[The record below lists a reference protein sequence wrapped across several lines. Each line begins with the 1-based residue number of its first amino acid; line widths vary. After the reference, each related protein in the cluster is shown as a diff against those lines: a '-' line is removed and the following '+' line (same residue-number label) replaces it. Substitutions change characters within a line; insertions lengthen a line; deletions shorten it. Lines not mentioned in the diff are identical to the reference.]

1 MVTKNRIKDQ
11 FSVDPGWYDQVLY
24 VNYVKIEYWRQ
35 SNKWDFKLNWSKSS
49 VLSTLRSC
57 PHAKLILI
65 TIIITVPVIF
75 VIIIIFLEEKHR
87 WRRHHKWQNIGRFTQ
102 KSRTAWCLIR
112 EGFLRQIKE
121 NGDPPFLP
129 LMNTYFSVFF
139 HISSNC
145 FWFFSL
151 WNLGLLC
158 FSIRESR
165 ATHLHSLHC
174 ISWRCQSKL
183 SSLHRV
189 HQYLSTLTT
198 TYFHMNLA
206 NRAISYMFCKVRSLF
221 SVQHFSTLHPFL
233 LKETLT

>member
-24 VNYVKIEYWRQ
+24 VNYVEIEYWRQ

-65 TIIITVPVIF
+65 TIIITIPVFF

-121 NGDPPFLP
+121 NGDPPCLP
-129 LMNTYFSVFF
+129 LMNIYFPSISIIHPIAFDFF
-139 HISSNC
+139 IMKPWIALLLYQRISSYP
-145 FWFFSL
+145 
-151 WNLGLLC
+151 
-158 FSIRESR
+158 
-165 ATHLHSLHC
+165 
-174 ISWRCQSKL
+174 
-183 SSLHRV
+183 SSLTALY
-189 HQYLSTLTT
+189 QLEMSIQTFLT
-198 TYFHMNLA
+198 A
-206 NRAISYMFCKVRSLF
+206 QSSSISLNFDNYIF
-221 SVQHFSTLHPFL
+221 SHEFGKQSNQLYVL
-233 LKETLT
+233 

>member
-1 MVTKNRIKDQ
+1 MFDKGRLPSSNQRKWRPPLSPSYEYI
-11 FSVDPGWYDQVLY
+11 FSV
-24 VNYVKIEYWRQ
+24 
-35 SNKWDFKLNWSKSS
+35 
-49 VLSTLRSC
+49 
-57 PHAKLILI
+57 H
-65 TIIITVPVIF
+65 
-75 VIIIIFLEEKHR
+75 
-87 WRRHHKWQNIGRFTQ
+87 
-102 KSRTAWCLIR
+102 
-112 EGFLRQIKE
+112 
-121 NGDPPFLP
+121 
-129 LMNTYFSVFF
+129 F
-139 HISSNC
+139 HNSSNC

-206 NRAISYMFCKVRSLF
+206 NRAISYMFCKVRSFL
-221 SVQHFSTLHPFL
+221 SSTFFNLAPL
-233 LKETLT
+233 STKRDSYIVLDIYCKD

>member
-24 VNYVKIEYWRQ
+24 VNYVEIEYWRQ

-65 TIIITVPVIF
+65 TIIITIPIIF

-102 KSRTAWCLIR
+102 KSRTAWCFIR

-129 LMNTYFSVFF
+129 LMNIYFSVHF
-139 HISSNC
+139 HNSSNC
-145 FWFFSL
+145 FWFFHYETLDCFASL
-151 WNLGLLC
+151 LENLELPIFTHCTVSAGDVNPNFPHCTEFINISQLWQLHIFTWIWQTEQSVIC
-158 FSIRESR
+158 FV
-165 ATHLHSLHC
+165 
-174 ISWRCQSKL
+174 KF
-183 SSLHRV
+183 V
-189 HQYLSTLTT
+189 
-198 TYFHMNLA
+198 
-206 NRAISYMFCKVRSLF
+206 LF
-221 SVQHFSTLHPFL
+221 SQFNIFRPCIPFY
-233 LKETLT
+233 

>member
-24 VNYVKIEYWRQ
+24 VEYVEIEYWRQ

-65 TIIITVPVIF
+65 TIIITIPVIF

-102 KSRTAWCLIR
+102 KSRTVWCLIR

-121 NGDPPFLP
+121 NGDPPVSL
-129 LMNTYFSVFF
+129 LWIYIFSSISIIHPIAFDVF
-139 HISSNC
+139 IMKP
-145 FWFFSL
+145 WIA
-151 WNLGLLC
+151 LL
-158 FSIRESR
+158 
-165 ATHLHSLHC
+165 L
-174 ISWRCQSKL
+174 
-183 SSLHRV
+183 
-189 HQYLSTLTT
+189 Y
-198 TYFHMNLA
+198 
-206 NRAISYMFCKVRSLF
+206 
-221 SVQHFSTLHPFL
+221 
-233 LKETLT
+233 